1 MSRWT
6 RWIVWI
12 AAGVLFAAA
21 LGYLIP
27 DQLQARDRYAQ
38 ARTALGVTQQRTHT
52 VSSELDDIR
61 RDLSI
66 LETQVG
72 SDTTALNQDTSQLLG
87 VRTSLTAA
95 QSHVNQQASLIG
107 SLHTCLGGVE
117 RALNALAVKNQPDAI
132 AALNA
137 VSASCTAAEASSG

>member
-1 MSRWT
+1 MSRRA

-12 AAGVLFAAA
+12 AAGLLFAAA

-27 DQLQARDRYAQ
+27 DQLQARDQYAQ
-38 ARTALGVTQQRTHT
+38 ARTALGVTERHTHT
-52 VSSELDDIR
+52 VSAELDDIR

-72 SDTTALNQDTSQLLG
+72 SDTTALSQDTAQLLG
-87 VRTSLTAA
+87 VRTSLAAA
-95 QSHVNQQASLIG
+95 QSHVSQQASLIS

-132 AALNA
+132 AALNG
-137 VSASCTAAEASSG
+137 VSASCTAAEAASG

>member
-1 MSRWT
+1 MS
-6 RWIVWI
+6 I

-27 DQLQARDRYAQ
+27 DQLQARDQYAQ
-38 ARTALGVTQQRTHT
+38 ARTALGVTEQQTHT
-52 VSSELDDIR
+52 VSAERDEIR

-72 SDTTALNQDTSQLLG
+72 SETTALSQDTAQLLG
-87 VRTSLTAA
+87 VRTSLAAA
-95 QSHVNQQASLIG
+95 QSHVNQQASLIS